1 MYEVFVAAR
10 FEAAHR
16 LVGDFGSATRTHGH
30 TYRMEAIVRGEYLR
44 DDETLCDSC
53 ARPSKDSP
61 PPCTIGIWLRC
72 RTSRA

>member
-30 TYRMEAIVRGEYLR
+30 TYRMEAIVRGECLR
-44 DDETLCDSC
+44 DDETLC
-53 ARPSKDSP
+53 
-61 PPCTIGIWLRC
+61 WLRC
-72 RTSRA
+72 RTLQA